1 MSLIRIITQTGPG
14 GVITTILTY
23 GTASYWLPDL
33 ARSELVF
40 SAAVTGFL
48 FMLILELLSKPAIS
62 FLSFP
67 IILQVKRDMEK
78 KNSQE
83 NFIDKYKGNR
93 EDLDKFDGQVFRY
106 TCLFYSGLLA
116 SVVFGI
122 HAYLIT
128 GRLMSLG
135 LFALSLSIHP
145 HIMSLFFENQKDYSN
160 GSSDVRIDDYHE
172 NSFSRICKK
181 EEYGGVE
188 HTNIEGE
195 NLLIQG
201 GNRTGKTLTFNA
213 ILYNLLGSRE
223 TIELSTGRNNNV
235 SLHFSDGTEF
245 RRGKLGAQFR
255 RGDIEKSEEE
265 AQEALADWLAE
276 EDPSTEV
283 SSSQVIKTTSYT
295 RTSNKCR
302 FRDCR
307 KTPDWITLGRQ
318 SIKAL
323 RRA

>member
-135 LFALSLSIHP
+135 LFALSLLSIL
-145 HIMSLFFENQKDYSN
+145 ILCL
-160 GSSDVRIDDYHE
+160 SSFMKIKR
-172 NSFSRICKK
+172 
-181 EEYGGVE
+181 
-188 HTNIEGE
+188 T
-195 NLLIQG
+195 IQMAPVM
-201 GNRTGKTLTFNA
+201 L
-213 ILYNLLGSRE
+213 E
-223 TIELSTGRNNNV
+223 
-235 SLHFSDGTEF
+235 
-245 RRGKLGAQFR
+245 
-255 RGDIEKSEEE
+255 
-265 AQEALADWLAE
+265 
-276 EDPSTEV
+276 
-283 SSSQVIKTTSYT
+283 
-295 RTSNKCR
+295 
-302 FRDCR
+302 
-307 KTPDWITLGRQ
+307 
-318 SIKAL
+318 
-323 RRA
+323 